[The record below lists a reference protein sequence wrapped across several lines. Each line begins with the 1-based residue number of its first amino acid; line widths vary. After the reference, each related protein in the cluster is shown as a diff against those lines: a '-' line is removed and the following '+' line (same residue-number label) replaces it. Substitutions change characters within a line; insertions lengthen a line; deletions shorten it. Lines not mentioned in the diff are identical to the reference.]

1 MGCSSEPKTKE
12 DNKAIKTLQNEG
24 NRHRL
29 YHMLLENAGY

>member
-1 MGCSSEPKTKE
+1 MKSDTKQT
-12 DNKAIKTLQNEG
+12 IKTLQNEG